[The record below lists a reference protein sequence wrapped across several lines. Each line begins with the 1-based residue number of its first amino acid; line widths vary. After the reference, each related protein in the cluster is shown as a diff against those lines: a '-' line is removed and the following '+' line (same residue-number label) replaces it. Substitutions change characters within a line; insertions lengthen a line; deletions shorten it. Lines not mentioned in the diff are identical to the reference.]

1 MSLPYFKEF
10 GWQAEVV
17 TVQPA
22 YTDFPIDEMLSRS
35 IPTDTTLHYVKAL
48 NQNIT
53 AKFGLGSVALRSL
66 FYYRTKVNQ
75 LLAKETFD
83 LIYFS
88 TTQFPVCALGPYW
101 KKKFKIPFVIDMQDP
116 WYSDYYKGR
125 PKNERPPKHW
135 FSSRLNRLLEA
146 MTMKK
151 VDGLISVS
159 EKYIDTLQERYP
171 NTIDAPA
178 AVITFGAF
186 GPDTQIA
193 AKHTEHLR
201 DILIPGFKNIVYVG
215 RGGTDMHAALTPLFK
230 ALASGIKSQPD
241 LFRKLRLY
249 FIGTSYAPAGKGI
262 PTISPLA
269 DKYGVSGSVI
279 EITDR
284 ISYFHT
290 LKTLLQA
297 DALFIPGSDDV
308 SYTASKIFPYLTTN
322 KPLLAIVHPQSPI
335 PRVFHDYG
343 LKTCYSYTKPAI
355 ATKESLDF
363 MTRILKEEVA
373 VVTYNGEGSEK
384 YTARNMA
391 RSQVTLFNR
400 VIERLSKA

>member
-1 MSLPYFKEF
+1 
-10 GWQAEVV
+10 
-17 TVQPA
+17 
-22 YTDFPIDEMLSRS
+22 
-35 IPTDTTLHYVKAL
+35 
-48 NQNIT
+48 
-53 AKFGLGSVALRSL
+53 
-66 FYYRTKVNQ
+66 
-75 LLAKETFD
+75 
-83 LIYFS
+83 
-88 TTQFPVCALGPYW
+88 
-101 KKKFKIPFVIDMQDP
+101 
-116 WYSDYYKGR
+116 
-125 PKNERPPKHW
+125 
-135 FSSRLNRLLEA
+135 
-146 MTMKK
+146 
-151 VDGLISVS
+151 
-159 EKYIDTLQERYP
+159 
-171 NTIDAPA
+171 
-178 AVITFGAF
+178 
-186 GPDTQIA
+186 
-193 AKHTEHLR
+193 
-201 DILIPGFKNIVYVG
+201 
-215 RGGTDMHAALTPLFK
+215 MHAALTPLFK